1 MGGAWSFR
9 LHPGPPHP
17 PHRCSLPGTKRGTGT
32 ETGKVNLPEKELS
45 LRGPP
50 LQSGRTGLGAGR
62 GRRVWGGKSPPPQ
75 PLTGKACLDS
85 IVFNLPIWKRGKVSS
100 SGSGG
105 GSGPV
110 EGRGRA
116 WRAASPGGPPAQPPG
131 PQEASAPAGPAPAG
145 FPLPSVPADAFR
157 PEPAAGGQAQRSQL
171 TIC

>member
-45 LRGPP
+45 LRGLP

-62 GRRVWGGKSPPPQ
+62 GRRVWGGKSPPPTTSDWQ
-75 PLTGKACLDS
+75 SLFRQHRVQSPHLEERKSKFL
-85 IVFNLPIWKRGKVSS
+85 
-100 SGSGG
+100 GSG
-105 GSGPV
+105 
-110 EGRGRA
+110 EGWGRA

>member
-62 GRRVWGGKSPPPQ
+62 GRRVWGGKSPPPTTSDWQ
-75 PLTGKACLDS
+75 SLFRQHRVQSPHLEERKSKFLGFRWRVGAEPGERPVWVVRLPSPLGPRKPPPPRAPPRPGSHFPACLLMRS
-85 IVFNLPIWKRGKVSS
+85 GQSRQPEAKHRGHS
-100 SGSGG
+100 
-105 GSGPV
+105 
-110 EGRGRA
+110 
-116 WRAASPGGPPAQPPG
+116 
-131 PQEASAPAGPAPAG
+131 
-145 FPLPSVPADAFR
+145 
-157 PEPAAGGQAQRSQL
+157 
-171 TIC
+171 

>member
-1 MGGAWSFR
+1 MLDPGGGGLELPAAPWS
-9 LHPGPPHP
+9 PSPPTP
-17 PHRCSLPGTKRGTGT
+17 LQLAGDKEGDRDRDR
-32 ETGKVNLPEKELS
+32 EVNLPEKELS
-45 LRGPP
+45 PRGPP

-100 SGSGG
+100 SV
-105 GSGPV
+105 PV

>member
-1 MGGAWSFR
+1 MPDPGGGGLELPAAPWS
-9 LHPGPPHP
+9 PSPPTP
-17 PHRCSLPGTKRGTGT
+17 LQLAGDKEGDRDRDR
-32 ETGKVNLPEKELS
+32 EVNLPEKELS

-62 GRRVWGGKSPPPQ
+62 GRRVWGGKSPPPTTSDWQ
-75 PLTGKACLDS
+75 SLFRQHRVQSPHLEERKSKFL
-85 IVFNLPIWKRGKVSS
+85 
-100 SGSGG
+100 GSG
-105 GSGPV
+105 
-110 EGRGRA
+110 EGWGRA